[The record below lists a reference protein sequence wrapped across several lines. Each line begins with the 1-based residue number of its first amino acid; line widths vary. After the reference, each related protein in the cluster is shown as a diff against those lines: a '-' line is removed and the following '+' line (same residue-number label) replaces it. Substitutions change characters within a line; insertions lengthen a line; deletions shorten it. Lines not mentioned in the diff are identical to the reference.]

1 MSRQLRVLVAD
12 DHPSIRENLRYLID
26 AEPDLLCVGVTKDGR
41 QALAL
46 CSELLPDVIVLD
58 NDMPG
63 LDGITVTR
71 ILERM
76 QPRIRVIV
84 YTLNADIC
92 SAAQK
97 YGAVAC
103 ITKDAPYETLLRA
116 IRLGRS
122 SESPAA

>member
-1 MSRQLRVLVAD
+1 MSGPLRVVVAD
-12 DHPSIRENLRYLID
+12 DHATVRENLRYLID
-26 AEPDLLCVGVTKDGR
+26 AERDLRCVGVTRDGR

-58 NDMPG
+58 HDMPG
-63 LDGITVTR
+63 LDGLTVAR

-76 QPRIRVIV
+76 RPRIRVIV
-84 YTLNADIC
+84 YTLHEEIC
-92 SAAQK
+92 SAAQS

-116 IRLGRS
+116 IRKS
-122 SESPAA
+122 SETRSPAA

>member
-1 MSRQLRVLVAD
+1 MSRQLRVVVAD
-12 DHPSIRENLRYLID
+12 DHPSVRENLRYLID
-26 AEPDLLCVGVTKDGR
+26 AEPDLRCVGVTKDGR

-58 NDMPG
+58 HDMPG
-63 LDGITVTR
+63 LDGLTVAR

-84 YTLNADIC
+84 YTLNAEIC
-92 SAAQK
+92 SAAQS

-116 IRLGRS
+116 IRQSRA

>member
-1 MSRQLRVLVAD
+1 MRQKLHVVVAD
-12 DHPSIRENLRYLID
+12 DHPSVRENLRYLIN

-58 NDMPG
+58 HDMPG
-63 LDGITVTR
+63 LDGLTVAR

-76 QPRIRVIV
+76 QPRIRVVV
-84 YTLNADIC
+84 YTMNAQIC

-97 YGAVAC
+97 FGAVAC
-103 ITKDAPYETLLRA
+103 ITKDAPYAALLSA
-116 IRLGRS
+116 IRSGS
-122 SESPAA
+122 STESHVA

>member
-1 MSRQLRVLVAD
+1 MVVAD

-26 AEPDLLCVGVTKDGR
+26 AEPDLRCVGVTKDGR

-63 LDGITVTR
+63 LDGLTVAR

-76 QPRIRVIV
+76 RPQIRVIV
-84 YTLNADIC
+84 YTLKAEIC
-92 SAAQK
+92 SAAQS

-116 IRLGRS
+116 IRQSRA